1 MVDLRIQV
9 DGRPAGSQQRPW
21 RWSALAVRLG
31 VGYQEDTATLTLANN
46 GFDPPRNS
54 AVLSF
59 AAGGANLGSF
69 GARDVG
75 GSTRDGTIRIE
86 CAALDPE
93 AQMRKPRDRSWR
105 GGSIASIADTIASD
119 AGLTPAVNRQIG
131 SVVVAARPQIA
142 VSDIAFLQRLVER
155 HSGRLLIQ
163 ERRLIVTRGDEP
175 AAAPPALRVDLR
187 KKGAWAEWRRGWSQT
202 VQRIQAAFV
211 LDDGVTLDVVEVGSG
226 NPMRKLPDTFS
237 SREEAEAAARR
248 HLAAG
253 DVSRDYLE
261 IHDRLLPTAQVLQPL
276 DIVGGALPV
285 SFTPLV
291 VHAVQHS
298 LGRSVAE
305 TVITARPAAS
315 T

>member
-1 MVDLRIQV
+1 M
-9 DGRPAGSQQRPW
+9 
-21 RWSALAVRLG
+21 RLG
-31 VGYQEDTATLTLANN
+31 VGYAEDTATLTMADN
-46 GFDPPRNS
+46 GFDPPRKS

-59 AAGGANLGSF
+59 AADGGNLGSF
-69 GARDVG
+69 AARDVG
-75 GSTRDGTIRIE
+75 GSTRDGMIQIE

-105 GGSIASIADTIASD
+105 GQSIASIAGTIAAD

-142 VSDIAFLQRLVER
+142 VSDLAFLQRLVER

-163 ERRLIVTRGDEP
+163 EGRLIVTRGDEP
-175 AAAPPALRVDLR
+175 VAPLPTLHVDLR
-187 KKGAWAEWRRGWSQT
+187 ADGAWADWRRGWSQT
-202 VQRIQAAFV
+202 VQRVQAAYV

-226 NPMRKLPDTFS
+226 DPMRKLPDTFS
-237 SREEAEAAARR
+237 SRAEAEAAAKR

-261 IHDRLLPTAQVLQPL
+261 IHGGLLPTAQVLQP
-276 DIVGGALPV
+276 IEIAGRELPV

-305 TVITARPAAS
+305 TVIIARPAAA